1 MGNNKK
7 VAVLNCQNLLVVN
20 CQKVMEIN
28 CQNLLVST
36 CRLQQL
42 GLGALARK
50 FGTSK
55 VRIRILITKGLY
67 STSITREVARLTDMK
82 CKVHST

>member
-36 CRLQQL
+36 CRLQKSAKIDYIQNFQTNIYNQEFIHL
-42 GLGALARK
+42 DKLLL
-50 FGTSK
+50 
-55 VRIRILITKGLY
+55 VL
-67 STSITREVARLTDMK
+67 
-82 CKVHST
+82 